1 MLTLGI
7 LLPGSTLYPS
17 IGMDFLQ
24 GIKSCF
30 KFNEYSDIDY
40 KVDIIGYGIKDQQL
54 YEAAEKFLIIDSVDI
69 VIAYVEDRH
78 AVKLSP
84 LFIAAG
90 KLLIVA
96 NGGANYPE
104 LENPNIS
111 HTIFHS
117 LNDSVCCYMTGKL
130 AALQSEGKGAILA
143 TSFYDG
149 GYKHTHAIANAYM
162 RAGGEIKHNYVS
174 HFKKE
179 EFNTTSLINFI
190 NENND
195 IRKIL
200 AVFSGDI
207 ARYFYK
213 NILEQRGLPE
223 MQWYC
228 SPMMFDCTPG
238 DFTEVKPMLPADLIG
253 HTYWIP
259 ELQNETN
266 QTFIQYYKAE
276 NAKVANLFVM
286 HGWESALL
294 IIEYLKERNNSS
306 DTESAINQLIN
317 KKINSPRGII
327 LLNKERYILGP
338 AYLVSAKDKLQVTVE
353 QSIEDTSSEWHEM
366 MTQIPDGPVSTWQN
380 TYLCI

>member
-30 KFNEYSDIDY
+30 IFNEYFGVDY
-40 KVDIIGYGIKDQQL
+40 KVDIISYGIKEQQL
-54 YEAAEKFLIIDSVDI
+54 YEAAERFLVIDNVE
-69 VIAYVEDRH
+69 VVVAYVEDRH
-78 AVKLSP
+78 AVKLAP
-84 LFIAAG
+84 LFAAAG
-90 KLLIVA
+90 KLLIIA
-96 NGGANYPE
+96 NAGAHYPE
-104 LENPNIS
+104 LDLPNIS
-111 HTIFHS
+111 HTIFHT
-117 LNDSVCCYMTGKL
+117 LNDCVCCYMTGKL
-130 AALQSEGKGAILA
+130 AAQEPGGDGAILA
-143 TSFYDG
+143 TSFFDG
-149 GYKHTHAIANAYM
+149 GYKHTHAISNAFM

-179 EFNTTSLINFI
+179 EFNITSLINFI

-207 ARYFYK
+207 ARFFYEK
-213 NILEQRGLPE
+213 ILEQHGLPE
-223 MQWYC
+223 MKWYC
-228 SPMMFDCTPG
+228 SPMMFDSAPG
-238 DFTEVKPMLPADLIG
+238 DFAEVKPMVPTDLQG
-253 HTYWIP
+253 FTHWVP

-266 QTFIQYYKAE
+266 QTFLQYYKTE
-276 NAKVANLFVM
+276 NGKEANLFVM

-294 IIEYLKERNNSS
+294 IIEYLKERKNST
-306 DTESAINQLIN
+306 DTESAIDLFTG
-317 KKINSPRGII
+317 KKIKSPRGNI
-327 LLNKERYILGP
+327 LLNNERYTMAP
-338 AYLVSAKDKLQVTVE
+338 AYLVRAEGKLRITVE
-353 QSIEDTSSEWHEM
+353 QTIEDTSAEWQEM